1 MTLVVRNSLVVFVT
15 VCLGSMCREMGC
27 KLYLEMGII

>member
-1 MTLVVRNSLVVFVT
+1 MTLVVRNSLVVFVA
-15 VCLGSMCREMGC
+15 VCLGSMCREMGG